1 MMLLICFNPYVD
13 SPHKLYAGNLGW
25 NLTSQGL
32 KDAFA
37 NQPGVLG
44 AKVVYERDSGR
55 SRGFG
60 FVSFG
65 TAQDLQSAMS
75 AIERRY
81 KDTVG
86 IYDQLQSRHIA
97 GKVDQAWRTDGFNT
111 YQWLKPSTG
120 LLLKDVCLVEAD
132 VCVHGITS
140 ANKRTTIAT
149 QVSLGLWIF

>member
-1 MMLLICFNPYVD
+1 
-13 SPHKLYAGNLGW
+13 
-25 NLTSQGL
+25 
-32 KDAFA
+32 
-37 NQPGVLG
+37 
-44 AKVVYERDSGR
+44 
-55 SRGFG
+55 
-60 FVSFG
+60 
-65 TAQDLQSAMS
+65 MS

-149 QVSLGLWIF
+149 QVNHNSMVF